1 MGRLPN
7 GPVGLVVSL
16 VEKGLRIEQEIVLH
30 LNMEGKIA
38 LLILLEHAHVT

>member
-1 MGRLPN
+1 MGTLPN
-7 GPVGLVVSL
+7 GPIGLVVSL
-16 VEKGLRIEQEIVLH
+16 VGMEQKLEEEIVLH